1 MGIAK
6 NSHYWSA
13 RVGGTDP
20 SSPIGEY
27 NNAWSLTGLSGDGS
41 VNGDAWRIEGS
52 GQIWSQTV
60 ADSENDLTI
69 ICAMKYVS
77 NPDNDEVLMTLDN
90 GSYRVEVKA
99 NGSNNK
105 VKLVGATTATSS
117 DLDLSMAEDDAVPS
131 LLRLTLANDG
141 TARLYMR
148 EIIEDDDAQQH
159 YLEVTA
165 TSSVSQTASFGNTT
179 GTVDW
184 YVAYYTPYGAYSP
197 DEMDMS
203 DWTTNSLIRTGL
215 NIVNVLKASNR
226 FLIKTHVTESSIL
239 YGYDLSSQAMI
250 NRFRPP
256 TIHVLTQKLESPEFL
271 VLGGR
276 RTDQRYNVIIY
287 VTTRGT
293 DYKNAYRLGLSIMG
307 EVFDELYTKTG
318 LEDGIDSLISYDAV
332 LDSKIDDDEVVCV
345 HTLTLTYMKKIRMFQ
360 REV

>member
-1 MGIAK
+1 MAIADATHFW
-6 NSHYWSA
+6 NA
-13 RVGGTDP
+13 RLGGTDP
-20 SSPIGEY
+20 SDPIGH
-27 NNAWSLTGLSGDGS
+27 NNTAWTLVGSSSDGE
-41 VNGDAWRIEGS
+41 VQNDAWRISGS
-52 GQIWSQTV
+52 GQVWSQTV
-60 ADSENDLTI
+60 ADSENDLTL
-69 ICAMKYVS
+69 ICAVKYIS

-90 GSYRVEVKA
+90 GSHRVQVKA

-105 VKLVGATTATSS
+105 VKLVGNTTATSP
-117 DLDLSMAEDDAVPS
+117 DLDLDMSEDDAVPS

-148 EIIEDDDAQQH
+148 EIIEDDDANQH
-159 YLEVTA
+159 YLEVTGA
-165 TSSVSQTASFGNTT
+165 SSVSQTASFGNTT
-179 GTVDW
+179 GSVDW
-184 YVAYYTPYGAYSP
+184 YVCYYTSYGAYSP

-203 DWTTNSLIRTGL
+203 DWTTNSLIRTGI
-215 NIVNVLKASNR
+215 NIVNILKNSNR
-226 FLIKTHVTESSIL
+226 FLLKTHVTESSIL

-256 TIHVLTQKLESPEFL
+256 SIHVLTQKLESPEFL
-271 VLGGR
+271 TLAGR

-307 EVFDELYTKTG
+307 EVFDELYTTTG
-318 LEDGIDSLISYDAV
+318 LEGGVDSLISYDAV
-332 LDSKIDDDEVVCV
+332 LDSKIDDDEIVCV